1 MQPRFTGQTSSN
13 LCNQVLQGRI
23 MKIVINAY
31 SARRGGGQTYLTNL
45 LKNIDSNP
53 RLEVY
58 IFADESQYI
67 PNHPNIK
74 KIKTNWSTC
83 NPFFRTIW
91 EKFILPIFLKKIK
104 ADVLFCPGGLVNTR
118 VPVGCKI
125 VTMFRNMIPF
135 DIEQRKKYPFGYM
148 RFRNWL
154 LEKLFLKSMLKAD
167 LVIFISEY
175 AKKVIENRIPIKL
188 KKTVLIPHGINEE
201 FKVSDR
207 TNMIRPNQLPKEDY
221 ILYVS
226 LFDVYKNQIEVVQAY
241 NLLKERR
248 KTFEK
253 LVFVGFNDTQYGERV
268 KKEILRL
275 GLKNDII
282 LLGNIDYKDL
292 PSIYKFA
299 KINIFASECENC
311 PNILLEAMGA
321 GRPLVVSNKPPM
333 PEFGGD
339 SAIYFNPRSPE
350 DLCNKIFT
358 IIDKP
363 GELNGLSKK
372 VFERSLLYDWKET
385 SRKTWEA
392 LKSL

>member
-1 MQPRFTGQTSSN
+1 
-13 LCNQVLQGRI
+13 
-23 MKIVINAY
+23 MKIVINAF

-45 LKNIDSNP
+45 LKNINSNP
-53 RLEVY
+53 SFEIY
-58 IFADESQYI
+58 IFADESLI
-67 PNHPNIK
+67 LPEHPNIK
-74 KIKTNWSTC
+74 RNKTNWPNN
-83 NPFFRTIW
+83 NPFFRAIW
-91 EKFILPIFLKKIK
+91 EKFILSNILKKLK
-104 ADVLFCPGGLVNTR
+104 ADILFCPGGLVNTK

-125 VTMFRNMIPF
+125 VTMFRNMTPF
-135 DIEQRKKYPFGYM
+135 DVEQRKKYSIGYM

-321 GRPLVVSNKPPM
+321 GRPLIVSSKPPM

-339 SAIYFNPRSPE
+339 SAVYFNPKSPE
-350 DLCNKIFT
+350 DLCDKILS

-363 GELNGLSKK
+363 VVLKDLSEK
-372 VFERSLLYDWKET
+372 VRKRSIKYDWKET
-385 SRKTWEA
+385 SEKTWKVITD
-392 LKSL
+392 LCYGK